1 MSTPNTHFGARKI
14 EEMLRDCKSVYFIG
28 AGGINMSSLALI
40 SKRRG
45 YAVGGSDR
53 TRTELTERL
62 ENAGITVNYS
72 HEAQNVKG
80 YDAVIYTVA
89 ISEDNPEYAAAKQS
103 GKPLIS
109 RADYLGYLMMN
120 YPRRVGISGMHGKS
134 SCTSMCAQVFIE
146 AGADP
151 TVMSGA
157 QMTLMRGAYRIGEG
171 EDFIFEACEY
181 MDSFLDFNP
190 NIAVIL
196 NVELDH
202 VDYFR
207 DLEQVISSYSK
218 FADIAGKDGCAVFNA
233 DDENVIS
240 SLENFDG
247 TRISFSI
254 KDRSATFF
262 ADNISFDRARPHFD
276 IMKNGQR
283 FCSVKLAV
291 CGEHNVYNALA
302 CAAAADACGISAENI
317 AKGLSHFC
325 GAQRRLEYKGSFMGA
340 DVFDDYA
347 HHPSEVKATL
357 DCVADMGYDRVVCV
371 FQSHTYSRTA
381 ALLDEFSTSFG
392 SADIVM
398 VADIYSARETDT
410 LGMSAEALAQAI
422 GENAVAVGSFE
433 KIANELKH
441 TLRNGDL
448 LVVMG
453 AGDIYKVFD
462 YLEI

>member
-1 MSTPNTHFGARKI
+1 
-14 EEMLRDCKSVYFIG
+14 
-28 AGGINMSSLALI
+28 
-40 SKRRG
+40 
-45 YAVGGSDR
+45 
-53 TRTELTERL
+53 
-62 ENAGITVNYS
+62 
-72 HEAQNVKG
+72 
-80 YDAVIYTVA
+80 
-89 ISEDNPEYAAAKQS
+89 
-103 GKPLIS
+103 
-109 RADYLGYLMMN
+109 
-120 YPRRVGISGMHGKS
+120 
-134 SCTSMCAQVFIE
+134 MCAQVFIE

-207 DLEQVISSYSK
+207 DLEQVISSYSE

-254 KDRSATFF
+254 KDRGATFF
-262 ADNISFDRARPHFD
+262 ADNISFDRTRPHFD

-291 CGEHNVYNALA
+291 YGEHNVYNALA

-381 ALLDEFSTSFG
+381 ALIDEFSHSFE
-392 SADIVM
+392 SADVVM
-398 VADIYSARETDT
+398 VADIYPARETDT